1 MRLVWHRDDDSLSS
15 DGLASGDLLHL
26 SSLEGS
32 RNDVL
37 SDAVRM
43 GLVGTI
49 VEDILRQLRRQ
60 VFGHV
65 TAVVWVS
72 ARLAAFDFFSVVLP
86 WTPCVR

>member
-1 MRLVWHRDDDSLSS
+1 M
-15 DGLASGDLLHL
+15 
-26 SSLEGS
+26 
-32 RNDVL
+32 